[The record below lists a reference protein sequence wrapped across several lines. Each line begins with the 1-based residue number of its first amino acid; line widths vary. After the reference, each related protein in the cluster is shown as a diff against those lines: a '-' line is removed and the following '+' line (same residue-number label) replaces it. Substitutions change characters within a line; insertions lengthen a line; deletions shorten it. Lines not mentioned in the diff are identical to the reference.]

1 MSDTVI
7 QLNDIG
13 KKYHIGVREPDVDE
27 TQPRNWRQ
35 RFLPA
40 LGGRAKSSGNGK
52 LPPKSFD
59 GANGNGHNAP
69 TEPEREI
76 WALRHVSFE
85 ISQGQVIGIIGRN
98 GSGKSTLLKILSHI
112 TKPTEGSGMIRGR
125 VGSLLEVGSGFHQEL
140 TGRENVF
147 MNAAILGMRREEI
160 KRKFDE
166 IVAFA
171 EVERFIDTPVKH
183 YSSGMH
189 IRLGFAVAAHI
200 EPEILMVDE
209 VLSVGDAAFQK
220 KCLRKIKEISQ
231 DGRTVLIVSHNLVTV
246 SRLASRV
253 LWLHR
258 GTLRADGV
266 CDDVIQE
273 YLNTVGAE
281 SMSSLRRTADDEV
294 AQASGLVIE
303 THPDFGLAIER
314 IVLKNGA
321 GQETLQF
328 APGDALTVEV
338 HYDAKIRVERP
349 FVWLSL
355 DSKMGPAF
363 SANMLLDGHQPRE
376 LFGPGVLT
384 CTFKTLPLLPQ
395 PYTLRMAIRAN
406 DMRTGIVYPQEIAF
420 LRVRGDME
428 AYGFQG
434 QGLQDRVSNSVPVVV
449 PYVWTL
455 PDGTTHH
462 VELERNPAQSE
473 RASVVQVS
481 L

>member
-1 MSDTVI
+1 MSDVVI
-7 QLNDIG
+7 QLQDIG
-13 KKYHIGVREPDVDE
+13 KKYRIGVREGNAAD
-27 TQPRNWRQ
+27 TRPRPWH
-35 RFLPA
+35 RFFPSRRAHPNGNTPA
-40 LGGRAKSSGNGK
+40 
-52 LPPKSFD
+52 FD
-59 GANGNGHNAP
+59 SPNRANGNGHLAP

-76 WALRHVSFE
+76 WALRNVSFE
-85 ISQGQVIGIIGRN
+85 ISQGQVVGVIGRN
-98 GSGKSTLLKILSHI
+98 GSGKSTLLKVLSHI

-140 TGRENVF
+140 TGRENVY
-147 MNAAILGMRREEI
+147 MNAAILGMRRDEI

-166 IVAFA
+166 IVDFA

-200 EPEILMVDE
+200 EPEILLVDE

-246 SRLASRV
+246 SRLAARA

-258 GTLRADGV
+258 GTLRADAA
-266 CDDVIQE
+266 CDDVVQE

-281 SMSSLRRTADDEV
+281 SMNSLRRGEDDE
-294 AQASGLVIE
+294 QAKAAGLIIE
-303 THPDFGLAIER
+303 THPDFGFAVER
-314 IVLKNGA
+314 VVLKNGA

-328 APGDALTVEV
+328 EPGDALTVEL
-338 HYDAKIRVERP
+338 HYDAKIRIERP
-349 FVWLSL
+349 YVWFSL

-363 SANMLLDGHQPRE
+363 SANMLLDGYQPNE
-376 LFGPGVLT
+376 LFGQGVLR

-395 PYTLRMAIRAN
+395 PYTLRMAMRAN
-406 DMRTGIVYPQEIAF
+406 DVRTGIVYPQEIAF
-420 LRVRGDME
+420 LRVRGDMH
-428 AYGFQG
+428 AYGFRG
-434 QGLQDRVSNSVPVVV
+434 EGLQDRLSNSVPVVV

-455 PDGTTHH
+455 PDGTMHH
-462 VELERNPAQSE
+462 VDLDASRARSDLQSF
-473 RASVVQVS
+473 A
-481 L
+481 